1 MFRLQV
7 CEVTLQPGFQL
18 GALAVGLLTI
28 GGRYADIDPSVH
40 ANWSTTYAKR
50 LRQRQFPAATRLGV
64 AASPFGDS
72 GLASPATAPQS
83 TNCWRNPTLTRHT
96 KCSILSMVEGSM
108 GRPRRR
114 ASRAGNDY
122 KDARRYRVPASP

>member
-50 LRQRQFPAATRLGV
+50 LRQRQFPRSYEAWCRGLAIWRLGLGR
-64 AASPFGDS
+64 SGDS
-72 GLASPATAPQS
+72 ATVRELLAQPDTD
-83 TNCWRNPTLTRHT
+83 PTH
-96 KCSILSMVEGSM
+96 KMFHFVDG
-108 GRPRRR
+108 
-114 ASRAGNDY
+114 
-122 KDARRYRVPASP
+122 